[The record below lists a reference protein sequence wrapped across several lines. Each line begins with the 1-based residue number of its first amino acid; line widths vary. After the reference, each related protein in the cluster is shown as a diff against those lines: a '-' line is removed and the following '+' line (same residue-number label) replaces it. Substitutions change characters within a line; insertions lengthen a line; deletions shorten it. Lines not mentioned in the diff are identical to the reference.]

1 MDFSIILAKT
11 YGIYLFFTGLS
22 LLISPQRYRNW
33 YNDILSDDRRQL
45 FGGLFALLIGSF
57 IIAVHNIWVA
67 DWRVVLTLIG
77 YWGVFWG
84 AGLFLS
90 KDFGKFFRVMIDSP
104 DLVYR
109 LSGLVWSLV
118 GAFLFYQ
125 GYLV

>member
-1 MDFSIILAKT
+1 MLFLLKEKINGFFNYFGKNLW
-11 YGIYLFFTGLS
+11 YLSFFVGLS
-22 LLISPQRYRNW
+22 LLLSPQRYRNW

-84 AGLFLS
+84 SWIIFVRR
-90 KDFGKFFRVMIDSP
+90 FWQIV
-104 DLVYR
+104 
-109 LSGLVWSLV
+109 
-118 GAFLFYQ
+118 
-125 GYLV
+125 